1 MSFRKDLREPTRL
14 IHDRP
19 DSRPLE
25 RTVGP
30 PIQRGSTVLM
40 DKAGDLYDH
49 AQVTYGRGGLAVHRA
64 LAEAL
69 AEMEGAHACQLYPS
83 GLAAVTGALISV
95 LKAGDEVLVSDSVY
109 GPTRRFCDQVLTRLG
124 MTVRY
129 FPPRETAEAILGA
142 GGERLRAIL
151 LESPGSLTFEI
162 SDVPAICQLAADR
175 GVLTLMD
182 NTWGAGLIFK
192 PLEHGVDISIQALTK
207 YVCGHSDVFLGA
219 ACARDP
225 ALAEQL
231 EEAMWHFGWSVS
243 PDDAYQA
250 LRGLRTL
257 PVRMERHGQSALEV
271 ARWLEDQPRVQ
282 SVLHPALPASPDHAF
297 WRRDYA
303 GSCGLFGVVLQPA
316 PARAVDALLDALS
329 LFGLGFSWGGFESLA
344 TSCDSQLR
352 QRHYPPHFAGPLL
365 RLHVGLED
373 PADLIADLE
382 RGFEAYDAAR
392 G

>member
-1 MSFRKDLREPTRL
+1 MSFRKDLQEPTRL
-14 IHDRP
+14 IHCRP

-95 LKAGDEVLVSDSVY
+95 LRAGDEVLVADNVY
-109 GPTRRFCDQVLTRLG
+109 GPTRRFCDHVLTRLG

-129 FPPRETAEAILGA
+129 FPPRGTAEAILGM

-151 LESPGSLTFEI
+151 MESPGSLTFEI
-162 SDVPAICQLAADR
+162 SDVPAICHLATER

-182 NTWGAGLIFK
+182 NTWGAGVLFK
-192 PLEHGVDISIQALTK
+192 PLDHGVDISIQALTK
-207 YVCGHSDVFLGA
+207 YVCGHSDVFLGS

-231 EEAMWHFGWSVS
+231 EEAMWQFGWSVS

-257 PVRMERHGQSALEV
+257 PVRMERHGASALAV
-271 ARWLEDQPRVQ
+271 AEWLATRPQVQ
-282 SVLHPALPASPDHAF
+282 SVLHPALPTSPDHAI
-297 WRRDYA
+297 WARDYA

-316 PARAVDALLDALS
+316 TARAVDALLDALS

-365 RLHVGLED
+365 RIHVGLEH
-373 PADLIADLE
+373 PADLVADLQ
-382 RGFEAYDAAR
+382 RGFSAFDAAR
-392 G
+392 K